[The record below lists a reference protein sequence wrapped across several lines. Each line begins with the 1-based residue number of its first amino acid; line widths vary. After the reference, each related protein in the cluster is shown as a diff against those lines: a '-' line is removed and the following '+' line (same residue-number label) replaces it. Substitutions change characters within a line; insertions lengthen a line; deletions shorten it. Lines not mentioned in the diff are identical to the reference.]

1 MQTSWPAVAP
11 DKSPSHATTA
21 DAVPA
26 AATTADAAPVDGT
39 TNGAVPAPKIPRAVL
54 VPLVGIFVIMLFAAL
69 YFARDIALPI
79 VLAFLFAI
87 TFSPIVRRLQRRG
100 VPPAATAL
108 TLVFGLA
115 LASFSGLYMLSG
127 PVMQWAEAAPS
138 IAQQVQYKLL
148 PLRRPIAAV
157 QELSE
162 AAEGVDGQSDP
173 TVQKVEVREGVTL
186 SVAAGGVSR
195 VLGMAGLTFTLL
207 LFLLASGQTLHE
219 KIVRVI
225 PTFKDKKRA
234 LRLIYDVEHEV
245 SQYLLTVTVINIG
258 LGAVVAT
265 AMWMSGM
272 PSPLLWGAAAA
283 LLNFIPFLGAVV
295 GMSMVALVAVVSFD
309 TLSQAAL
316 PPLLYLAATA
326 LEGGI
331 ITPLI
336 IGRRLAINTVAILLA
351 LALWAWLWGVV
362 GALIAVPLLVAI
374 KAFCDHFEELSD
386 WGEFLSPGGSHAA
399 DEEAVSQGK

>member
-1 MQTSWPAVAP
+1 MQSSWPAVVP
-11 DKSPSHATTA
+11 DKSAG
-21 DAVPA
+21 D
-26 AATTADAAPVDGT
+26 ATTADAAT
-39 TNGAVPAPKIPRAVL
+39 GAEPAPNRSTSRVVL
-54 VPLVGIFVIMLFAAL
+54 VPLIGIFVIMLFAAL

-127 PVMQWAEAAPS
+127 PVMQWVEAAPA
-138 IAQQVQYKLL
+138 IGQQVQYKLL

-157 QELSE
+157 KELSE
-162 AAEGVDGQSDP
+162 AAEEVDGGSDP
-173 TVQKVEVREGVTL
+173 TVQKVEVRENVTL

-195 VLGMAGLTFTLL
+195 FLGMAGLTFTLL

-225 PTFKDKKRA
+225 PTFRDKKRA

-245 SQYLLTVTVINIG
+245 SQYLLTVTCINLG
-258 LGAVVAT
+258 LGAVIAT
-265 AMWMSGM
+265 GMWLVGM
-272 PSPLLWGAAAA
+272 PSPLLWGVAAA

-326 LEGGI
+326 IEGGI
-331 ITPLI
+331 VTPMI
-336 IGRRLAINTVAILLA
+336 IGRRLALNTVAILLA

-386 WGEFLSPGGSHAA
+386 WGEFLSPGGPKIT

>member
-21 DAVPA
+21 DA
-26 AATTADAAPVDGT
+26 TTADAAP
-39 TNGAVPAPKIPRAVL
+39 GAVPAAKFPRMVL
-54 VPLVGIFVIMLFAAL
+54 VPLIGIFVIMLFTAL

-115 LASFSGLYMLSG
+115 LASFTGLYMLSG
-127 PVMQWAEAAPS
+127 PVMQWIEAAPA
-138 IAQQVQYKLL
+138 IGQQVQYKLL

-157 QELSE
+157 KELSE
-162 AAEGVDGQSDP
+162 AAEEVDGQSDP
-173 TVQKVEVREGVTL
+173 TVQKVEVRENVTL

-195 VLGMAGLTFTLL
+195 FLGMAGLTFTLL
-207 LFLLASGQTLHE
+207 LFLLASGTTLHE

-265 AMWMSGM
+265 AMWLSGM
-272 PSPLLWGAAAA
+272 PSPLLWGVAAA

-326 LEGGI
+326 IEGGI
-331 ITPLI
+331 VTPMI
-336 IGRRLAINTVAILLA
+336 IGRRLALNTVAILLA

-362 GALIAVPLLVAI
+362 GALIAVPLLVAT

-386 WGEFLSPGGSHAA
+386 WGEFLSPGGTAAA

>member
-1 MQTSWPAVAP
+1 
-11 DKSPSHATTA
+11 
-21 DAVPA
+21 
-26 AATTADAAPVDGT
+26 VD
-39 TNGAVPAPKIPRAVL
+39 
-54 VPLVGIFVIMLFAAL
+54 
-69 YFARDIALPI
+69 
-79 VLAFLFAI
+79 
-87 TFSPIVRRLQRRG
+87 VRN
-100 VPPAATAL
+100 
-108 TLVFGLA
+108 
-115 LASFSGLYMLSG
+115 
-127 PVMQWAEAAPS
+127 
-138 IAQQVQYKLL
+138 AQ
-148 PLRRPIAAV
+148 
-157 QELSE
+157 
-162 AAEGVDGQSDP
+162 
-173 TVQKVEVREGVTL
+173 
-186 SVAAGGVSR
+186 
-195 VLGMAGLTFTLL
+195 
-207 LFLLASGQTLHE
+207 
-219 KIVRVI
+219 
-225 PTFKDKKRA
+225 
-234 LRLIYDVEHEV
+234 
-245 SQYLLTVTVINIG
+245 
-258 LGAVVAT
+258 
-265 AMWMSGM
+265 
-272 PSPLLWGAAAA
+272 PLLWGVAAA

>member
-1 MQTSWPAVAP
+1 MHASWPAVAP
-11 DKSPSHATTA
+11 DKSPGDATTA
-21 DAVPA
+21 D
-26 AATTADAAPVDGT
+26 ATTADAAPVDGS
-39 TNGAVPAPKIPRAVL
+39 NGAVPALNRPIPRVVL
-54 VPLVGIFVIMLFAAL
+54 VPLIGIFVIMLFTAL

-127 PVMQWAEAAPS
+127 PVMQWIEAAPA
-138 IAQQVQYKLL
+138 IGQQVQYKLL

-173 TVQKVEVREGVTL
+173 TVQKVEVRENVTL

-195 VLGMAGLTFTLL
+195 FLGMAGLTFTLL

-225 PTFKDKKRA
+225 PNFKDKKRA

-245 SQYLLTVTVINIG
+245 SQYLLTVTCINAG

-272 PSPLLWGAAAA
+272 PSPLLWGVAAA

-326 LEGGI
+326 IEGGI
-331 ITPLI
+331 ITPMI

-386 WGEFLSPGGSHAA
+386 WGEFLSPGGRPVT
-399 DEEAVSQGK
+399 DEGAISQGK

>member
-1 MQTSWPAVAP
+1 MQSPWPVAVSERSTGEDDPTAE
-11 DKSPSHATTA
+11 PSRS
-21 DAVPA
+21 
-26 AATTADAAPVDGT
+26 
-39 TNGAVPAPKIPRAVL
+39 IPRLIL
-54 VPLVGIFVIMLFAAL
+54 VPLIGIFVILLFTAL
-69 YFARDIALPI
+69 YFTRDIALPI
-79 VLAFLFAI
+79 VLALLLAI

-100 VPPAATAL
+100 VPAAATAV
-108 TLVFGLA
+108 TLVLGLA
-115 LASFSGLYMLSG
+115 MASFTGLYMLSG
-127 PVMQWAEAAPS
+127 PVMQWVEAGPS

-162 AAEGVDGQSDP
+162 AAEEVDKQSDP

-195 VLGMAGLTFTLL
+195 FLGMAGLTFALL

-225 PTFKDKKRA
+225 PTFRDKKRA
-234 LRLIYDVEHEV
+234 LRLIYNVEREV
-245 SQYLLTVTVINIG
+245 SQYLLTVTCINIG
-258 LGAVVAT
+258 LGAVIAT
-265 AMWMSGM
+265 GMWLAGM
-272 PSPLLWGAAAA
+272 PSPILWGVAAA

-295 GMSMVALVAVVSFD
+295 GMIMVALVAVVSFD

-316 PPLLYLAATA
+316 PPLFYLAATA
-326 LEGGI
+326 VEGGI
-331 ITPLI
+331 VTPMVV
-336 IGRRLAINTVAILLA
+336 GRRLALNTVAILLA

-386 WGEFLSPGGSHAA
+386 WGEFLSPGRSHAA
-399 DEEAVSQGK
+399 DEEALSQHK

>member
-11 DKSPSHATTA
+11 DKSAGNTPTA
-21 DAVPA
+21 DA
-26 AATTADAAPVDGT
+26 TA
-39 TNGAVPAPKIPRAVL
+39 GAEPAPNRAIPRAIL
-54 VPLVGIFVIMLFAAL
+54 VPLIGTFVILLFTAL

-100 VPPAATAL
+100 LPPPVTAL

-127 PVMQWAEAAPS
+127 PVMQWVEAAPA

-162 AAEGVDGQSDP
+162 AAEEVDGQSDP

-234 LRLIYDVEHEV
+234 LRLIYDVEREV
-245 SQYLLTVTVINIG
+245 SQYLLTVTCINAG

-272 PSPLLWGAAAA
+272 PSPLLWGVAAA

-316 PPLLYLAATA
+316 PPLFYLAATA
-326 LEGGI
+326 IEGGI
-331 ITPLI
+331 VTPMI
-336 IGRRLAINTVAILLA
+336 IGRRLALNTVAILLA

-386 WGEFLSPGGSHAA
+386 WGEFLSPGGTPHT

>member
-11 DKSPSHATTA
+11 DKSAGNTPTA
-21 DAVPA
+21 DA
-26 AATTADAAPVDGT
+26 TT
-39 TNGAVPAPKIPRAVL
+39 GAEPAPNRTIPRAIL
-54 VPLVGIFVIMLFAAL
+54 VPLIGIFVIMLFTAL

-100 VPPAATAL
+100 LPPPVTAL

-127 PVMQWAEAAPS
+127 PVMQWVEAAPA

-162 AAEGVDGQSDP
+162 AAEEVDGQSDP

-234 LRLIYDVEHEV
+234 LRLIYDVEREV
-245 SQYLLTVTVINIG
+245 SQYLLTVTCINAG

-265 AMWMSGM
+265 AMWMSDM
-272 PSPLLWGAAAA
+272 PSPLLWGVAAA

-316 PPLLYLAATA
+316 PPLFYLAATA
-326 LEGGI
+326 IEGGI
-331 ITPLI
+331 VTPMI
-336 IGRRLAINTVAILLA
+336 IGRRLALNTVAILLA

-386 WGEFLSPGGSHAA
+386 WGEFLSPGGPPAG
-399 DEEAVSQGK
+399 DEGAVSQGK

>member
-11 DKSPSHATTA
+11 DKSAGTGAAAESTTA
-21 DAVPA
+21 AE
-26 AATTADAAPVDGT
+26 
-39 TNGAVPAPKIPRAVL
+39 PAPAPNRPIPRLVL
-54 VPLVGIFVIMLFAAL
+54 VPLIGIFVIMLFAAL

-127 PVMQWAEAAPS
+127 PVMQWIEAAPA
-138 IAQQVQYKLL
+138 IGQQVQYKLL

-157 QELSE
+157 KELSE
-162 AAEGVDGQSDP
+162 AAEEVDGESDP
-173 TVQKVEVREGVTL
+173 SVQKVEVRENVTL

-195 VLGMAGLTFTLL
+195 FLGMAGLTFTLL
-207 LFLLASGQTLHE
+207 LFLLASGTTLHE

-245 SQYLLTVTVINIG
+245 SQYLLTVTCINAG

-265 AMWMSGM
+265 AMWVAGM
-272 PSPLLWGAAAA
+272 PSPLLWGVAAA

-316 PPLLYLAATA
+316 PPLLYLAATSI
-326 LEGGI
+326 EGGI
-331 ITPLI
+331 ITPMI
-336 IGRRLAINTVAILLA
+336 IGRRLALNTVAILLA

-362 GALIAVPLLVAI
+362 GALIAVPLLVAT

-386 WGEFLSPGGSHAA
+386 WGEFLSPGGPPPAA
-399 DEEAVSQGK
+399 DDAPVSQGK